1 MNHSIYSADRTTHL
15 KIVLV
20 ALCGVIVVAGLV
32 LSFRDTS
39 GDGSVHAERIIK
51 AGKPVMET
59 NSRGAV
65 VRWRL

>member
-15 KIVLV
+15 KIVVV
-20 ALCGVIVVAGLV
+20 ALCAVIVTGLA

-39 GDGSVHAERIIK
+39 GDGSVQAERIIK

>member
-1 MNHSIYSADRTTHL
+1 MNHSIYSADCTTHL
-15 KIVLV
+15 KIVVV
-20 ALCGVIVVAGLV
+20 ALRAVIAVTGLA

-39 GDGSVHAERIIK
+39 GDGSVQAERIIK
-51 AGKPVMET
+51 AGKPFMET